1 MNVSLST
8 ISGTKRVESNLARVL
23 RTEPHQGE
31 ECKLTGKEEAL
42 LMATV
47 CVKRLA
53 DRKRSTLTLLADTIV
68 SVPRNQ
74 KSD

>member
-8 ISGTKRVESNLARVL
+8 ISRTKRVESNLAWVL

-42 LMATV
+42 LIATV
-47 CVKRLA
+47 CVKRPA
-53 DRKRSTLTLLADTIV
+53 DRKRWTLTLLADTIV
-68 SVPRNQ
+68 NVPRNHN
-74 KSD
+74 SD